1 MPAKAREHP
10 YAGFNF
16 RVEIDGIATASF
28 AEVCG
33 LESET
38 AVIEYRTADSPTN
51 STIKLPGL
59 TKFSNIVLKRGITDD
74 MDMWKWRK
82 QVMDGKIKDARKHGS
97 IILMDD
103 EGNDKARWDFVE
115 GWPTK
120 WTGPSFNATG
130 NEVAIETL
138 ELAHEGIDRKS

>member
-1 MPAKAREHP
+1 MPNADRKDPLRS
-10 YAGFNF
+10 FKF
-16 RVEIDGIATASF
+16 RLEIDGVQRAGFREAS
-28 AEVCG
+28 G
-33 LESET
+33 LDSSQDP
-38 AVIEYRTADSPTN
+38 IDYREGDDKTM
-51 STIKLPGL
+51 TIRKLPGL
-59 TKFSNIVLKRGITDD
+59 KKFSNIVLKRGITDD
-74 MDMWKWRK
+74 MDLWKWRK

-97 IILMDD
+97 VILMDD

-138 ELAHEGIDRKS
+138 EITHEGVDRKS